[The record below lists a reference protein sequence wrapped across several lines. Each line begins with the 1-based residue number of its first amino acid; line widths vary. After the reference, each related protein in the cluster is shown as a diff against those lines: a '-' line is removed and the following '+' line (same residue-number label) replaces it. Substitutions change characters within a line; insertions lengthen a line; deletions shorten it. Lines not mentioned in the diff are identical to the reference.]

1 MGGVGVAGCH
11 AACSSARCTFL
22 FAMQMEEQTRNDK
35 WVKSI
40 ARLALVQRLFTQS
53 FSSRSAFHA
62 SYSPPMHLW
71 DGQDMGLHPLY
82 CYQTKVQSCF
92 TMDYIHIIPLC
103 DWSQSYDTTPDPHKT
118 LYTPSTS
125 FAKRSFPLRAIPRVV
140 LLPGVNSSCMITSS
154 IFLCRCRLSL
164 SVLALVL
171 IWVLLGT
178 SSPRRR
184 SSSFTSLLC
193 SLFLL
198 PGVCP
203 WELREYGDQW

>member
-53 FSSRSAFHA
+53 FSSRSVFHA

-103 DWSQSYDTTPDPHKT
+103 DWSQSYDTRRFTHHPPLSPKG
-118 LYTPSTS
+118 LFL
-125 FAKRSFPLRAIPRVV
+125 FAPYPV
-140 LLPGVNSSCMITSS
+140 
-154 IFLCRCRLSL
+154 
-164 SVLALVL
+164 
-171 IWVLLGT
+171 
-178 SSPRRR
+178 
-184 SSSFTSLLC
+184 SSSSLA
-193 SLFLL
+193 SIH
-198 PGVCP
+198 PV
-203 WELREYGDQW
+203 